1 MAMSLAVQSLKDNI
15 RCGDKPSPFDELDGK
30 DKVLQSILRTNI
42 LGGFT
47 LIYDAIN
54 AQKYGTNFIAAILGP
69 TASTVEKGTAALYN
83 FGNKGESRSLAR
95 FIADMIPIL
104 RNIPQKRD
112 IKAEITD
119 RVQDGLD
126 SVRDKFVN

>member
-1 MAMSLAVQSLKDNI
+1 MVKINY
-15 RCGDKPSPFDELDGK
+15 
-30 DKVLQSILRTNI
+30 LQSILKTNI

-69 TASTVEKGTAALYN
+69 TASTAEKGTSALYN
-83 FGNKGESRSLAR
+83 FGAKGESRSLAR